1 MITMT
6 IYYVIN
12 FLYFNFYKY
21 MLYYYDYSSII
32 NVQSYAINKFYNHI
46 ILNSL
51 LMDNNINI

>member
-1 MITMT
+1 
-6 IYYVIN
+6 
-12 FLYFNFYKY
+12 